1 MPAGLQAQTAS
12 SDNPDDAD
20 GAAAM
25 SNEASPSHVDA
36 DVASDDSAFPIRKFG
51 AGLRGE
57 SSLSD
62 LRTMLTR
69 WIQQGVTVWRRH
81 LEQDQAQKTQPSG
94 ANVERGLFALLSV
107 LVIIS
112 CAGAA
117 AALIQV
123 KSLKS
128 EIASLQREL
137 LPLKQRVA
145 NLDQLDWTKDIPDK
159 TSDDKIPPPRENR
172 REEAPLLLSR
182 EEIQLIHDY
191 IKPAPV
197 AGSSTAAINVGDPIA
212 GPMIRFPSPVTEKV
226 PKLLGARFA
235 IRNGEIIIAK
245 KDSGRADAVLGP
257 NNMP

>member
-1 MPAGLQAQTAS
+1 MPAGLQGPSAS
-12 SDNPDDAD
+12 SANPEEAD
-20 GAAAM
+20 RAAAI
-25 SNEASPSHVDA
+25 SSEASPSHVDA
-36 DVASDDSAFPIRKFG
+36 DIALDDSAVLIRKFG
-51 AGLRGE
+51 SGLRGE
-57 SSLSD
+57 FSHSD

-69 WIQQGVTVWRRH
+69 WIQQGVNVCRRH

-94 ANVERGLFALLSV
+94 TNVERGLFALLSA

-128 EIASLQREL
+128 EVASLQRDL
-137 LPLKQRVA
+137 LPLKERVA
-145 NLDQLDWTKDIPDK
+145 KLDQVEWTKDIPDK
-159 TSDDKIPPPRENR
+159 TSDDKIPSPKENR
-172 REEAPLLLSR
+172 SEEAPLLLSR
-182 EEIQLIHDY
+182 EEIQLIHGY

-197 AGSSTAAINVGDPIA
+197 AGSSTAAINVGDPVD
-212 GPMIRFPSPVTEKV
+212 GPMIPFPSPVTEQV

-245 KDSGRADAVLGP
+245 KDSRRADAVLGP